1 MKVLGLAG
9 WKNSGKTTLMVRLVT
24 LLTSRGL
31 RVSTVKHADHNF
43 DVDQPGKDSY
53 KHRAAGATE
62 VVVSSAKRWAL
73 MHELREESEPDLTEL
88 LEHMSDVD
96 LVLVEGFKKLS
107 HDKVE
112 VFRAEIGKPLMARE
126 DPHIV
131 AVASDDPLPD
141 IEVPVL
147 PLDDAEAVADFILTH
162 CRLGAVE

>member
-9 WKNSGKTTLMVRLVT
+9 WKNSGKTALMVRLVT

-73 MHELREESEPDLTEL
+73 MHELREESEPDLTAL

-141 IEVPVL
+141 IEIPVL

>member
-141 IEVPVL
+141 VEVPVL